1 MKKVSKKHLEQIQEL
16 NKKQIDIKIALG
28 DTQLMQGDLD
38 KRVSNLKVEFTDVSE
53 EMKKLSEDLKE
64 SYGDCQIDVM
74 TGEIVEQSSTNVE
87 KDDNKGDSW
96 FYSIYT

>member
-28 DTQLMQGDLD
+28 DKQLMQGDLD

-87 KDDNKGDSW
+87 KDDNKGDS
-96 FYSIYT
+96 

>member
-74 TGEIVEQSSTNVE
+74 TGEIVDQTSTNVE
-87 KDDNKGDSW
+87 KDDNKGDS
-96 FYSIYT
+96 

>member
-74 TGEIVEQSSTNVE
+74 TGEIVEQSSTNVD
-87 KDDNKGDSW
+87 KDDNKGDS
-96 FYSIYT
+96 

>member
-1 MKKVSKKHLEQIQEL
+1 MKKVSKKHQEQIQEL

-87 KDDNKGDSW
+87 KDDNKGDS
-96 FYSIYT
+96 

>member
-28 DTQLMQGDLD
+28 DTQLIQGDLD

-74 TGEIVEQSSTNVE
+74 TGEIVDQTSTNVE
-87 KDDNKGDSW
+87 KDDNKGDS
-96 FYSIYT
+96 

>member
-16 NKKQIDIKIALG
+16 NKKQIYIKIALG

-38 KRVSNLKVEFTDVSE
+38 KRVSDLKVEFTDVSE

-87 KDDNKGDSW
+87 KDDNKGDS
-96 FYSIYT
+96 

>member
-87 KDDNKGDSW
+87 KDDNKGDS
-96 FYSIYT
+96 